1 MMRVL
6 LKILL
11 VIVALGALVVVVGPF
26 LISVRPADGLAT
38 NAEAAL
44 AQSRFIEIPFSGADG
59 LEVHYL
65 RAGTDGSEAVPFV
78 LLHGFTFKAWT
89 WDGVLDAFAVRGP
102 TVAYDQVPY
111 GLSAKPRRSDVR
123 GPSPFSKDAAVL
135 QLGAVLD
142 AMRLDPVI
150 LVGNSSGGTL
160 ALEAALADPARVQ
173 ALILVAP
180 WVFATRPTVPTSVAS
195 LPQMRRLSL
204 LIARK
209 LGETGPLL
217 DLSYAEP
224 ARITEERRRRFLIHT
239 RVAGWDL
246 AWGELL
252 GESLAAPVTV
262 SQHLAEIRVPV
273 LVVTGERDRVVPV
286 EDTRRV
292 AEQLPD
298 ATLAVLPDCGHVPQ
312 EECPAAFMKVVSDWL
327 DGRDLAPT
335 PR

>member
-1 MMRVL
+1 VL

-26 LISVRPADGLAT
+26 LISARPAEGLAT

-44 AQSRFIEIPFSGADG
+44 AESRFIEIPFPGADA
-59 LEVHYL
+59 LEVHHL
-65 RAGTDGSEAVPFV
+65 RAGTEASAPVAFV
-78 LLHGFTFKAWT
+78 LLHGFTFNAWT
-89 WDGVLDAFAVRGP
+89 WDAVLDGFAARAP
-102 TVAYDQVPY
+102 TVAYDQIPY
-111 GLSAKPRRSDVR
+111 GLSAKPPHPDGS
-123 GPSPFSKDAAVL
+123 GPSPFSKDAAVV
-135 QLGAVLD
+135 QLGALLD

-180 WVFATRPTVPTSVAS
+180 WVFATRPTLPASIAS

-224 ARITEERRRRFLIHT
+224 ARVTEERRRRFLIHT

-252 GESLAAPVTV
+252 GASLSAPVTV

-273 LVVTGERDRVVPV
+273 LVVTGDRDRVVPI

-292 AEQLPD
+292 AQELPD

-312 EECPAAFMKVVSDWL
+312 EECPAAFMDAVTDWL
-327 DGRDLAPT
+327 DRRDLVPT